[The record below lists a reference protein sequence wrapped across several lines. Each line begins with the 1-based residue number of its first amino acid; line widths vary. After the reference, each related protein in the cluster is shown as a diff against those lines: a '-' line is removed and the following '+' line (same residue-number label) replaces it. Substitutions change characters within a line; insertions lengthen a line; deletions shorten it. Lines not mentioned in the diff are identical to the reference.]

1 MNAIEEQEIVRQKL
15 NDFDKIIE
23 LFAEGRTQGEVA
35 AGLGV
40 SKNQFNHGKRRCV
53 KLQAIC
59 EEARIA
65 NKPKTRKELDLEI
78 FEANEIVKATEKER
92 CCIKCEHSE
101 RRRTGSLIRTACMKF
116 DVSMI
121 NKMVCPFF
129 ERSMVKKGGFK
140 RKNSYGG
147 KKFQITREE
156 IDASVEKY
164 LKTNEVTKIDHSDIG
179 LDLGNRYASTQ
190 SY

>member
-92 CCIKCEHSE
+92 CCVKCEHSE

-129 ERSMVKKGGFK
+129 ERSMGKKTGF
-140 RKNSYGG
+140 RKQKTNNG
-147 KKFQITREE
+147 KKFKITREE
-156 IDASVEKY
+156 LSSIVDPYLEK
-164 LKTNEVTKIDHSDIG
+164 NETTKIPHNDTG
-179 LDLGNRYASTQ
+179 LDLGNRYASTRN
-190 SY
+190 Y